1 MAPSPEYRPSTRQTR
16 DPEATLDLGLASG
29 ALGDIAAEA
38 GLRRINMLAWRD
50 LDDPEAG
57 GSEIHADHIA
67 RLWSAAGIDV
77 SVRTSGVVG
86 APAHVDR
93 SGYHALRAGGR
104 YGVFPR
110 AAAAEALGRHGP
122 RDGLVEIWN
131 GMPFFSPLWARG
143 PRIVFCHHVHA
154 EMWRMVLPPW
164 KARIGELI
172 EFRLAPPLYRGTRI
186 VTLSSSSRDE
196 LVGDLGFREELVT
209 VVAPGIDPKFR
220 PGGRRSQHPSVVAVG
235 RLEPVK
241 RFDLLVDALA
251 ELRRRHPA
259 LQATI
264 IGEGSERDALEA
276 QIAALGASE
285 WLRLPGRV
293 DDDTLVRAY
302 QEAWTVV
309 STSKREGWGMTLTEA
324 AACATPAVASRIA
337 GHEDSVEHGVS
348 GLLATDDEFVTRLDA
363 VLGEPELRDALS
375 RGAEA
380 RAARFTWQATAEGTL
395 TALAHEAH
403 RYRHRARNAQRR
415 HSFRRTPPSE

>member
-1 MAPSPEYRPSTRQTR
+1 VLSPT
-16 DPEATLDLGLASG
+16 DATLDLGLAAG
-29 ALGDIAAEA
+29 TLGDIAAEA
-38 GLRRINMLAWRD
+38 GLRRVHMLAWRD

-57 GSEIHADHIA
+57 GSEIHADHVA
-67 RLWSAAGIDV
+67 RLWTAAGIDV
-77 SVRTSGVVG
+77 SVRTSGVAG
-86 APAHVDR
+86 APRSVDR
-93 SGYHALRAGGR
+93 SGYRAVRAGGR

-110 AAAAEALGRHGP
+110 AAAAEAFGRHGP

-172 EFRLAPPLYRGTRI
+172 EFRLAPPVYHGSRI
-186 VTLSSSSRDE
+186 VTLSPSSRDE

-209 VVAPGIDPKFR
+209 VVAPGIDPRFR
-220 PGGRRSQHPSVVAVG
+220 PGTSRSPHPSVVAVG

-241 RFDLLVDALA
+241 RFNLLVDVLA
-251 ELRRRHPA
+251 ELRRRHPGLRA
-259 LQATI
+259 DI
-264 IGEGSERDALEA
+264 IGEGSERAALEA
-276 QIAALGASE
+276 QIAALGATE
-285 WLRLPGRV
+285 WLRLPGRI
-293 DDDTLVRAY
+293 DDDALVRAY
-302 QEAWTVV
+302 QQAWVV
-309 STSKREGWGMTLTEA
+309 ASVSKREGWGMTLTEA

-348 GLLATDDEFVTRLDA
+348 GLLATDEELVTRLDA
-363 VLGEPELRDALS
+363 VLGEPQLRAALS

-395 TALAHEAH
+395 TALAAEAH
-403 RYRHRARNAQRR
+403 RHRHRTRNTQRL
-415 HSFRRTPPSE
+415 HSFRRTHPTE